1 MQLAISRTG
10 RRGANAFPS
19 SLHIT
24 RMGTQWSRCELC
36 CQASE
41 GALYR
46 EEMQAANEFQRADT
60 ANVTAAEEELGDAS
74 FGSLILFQR
83 AQDSMVHP
91 ASLPAALPLETS
103 DQDDLQRLN
112 DLLAL
117 VRKEQELLESEIQ
130 TEQSK
135 LQEEREEMEREKK
148 AVEALLRPQTQPAVL
163 WGDHSPHKKPFRGRN
178 SKDQRSFTPKQP
190 KGIRRFSSSPQQP
203 KR

>member
-1 MQLAISRTG
+1 
-10 RRGANAFPS
+10 
-19 SLHIT
+19 
-24 RMGTQWSRCELC
+24 MGTQLSRCELC

-41 GALYR
+41 GALYG
-46 EEMQAANEFQRADT
+46 EEMQGPSEFQRADT

-83 AQDSMVHP
+83 AQDSMGLP
-91 ASLPAALPLETS
+91 ASLPALPLETC
-103 DQDDLQRLN
+103 DQGDLQRLN

-135 LQEEREEMEREKK
+135 LQEEREAMEKERK

-163 WGDHSPHKKPFRGRN
+163 WGDYSPFKKPARGRN
-178 SKDQRSFTPKQP
+178 RKAQRSFKQP
-190 KGIRRFSSSPQQP
+190 KGSRPFSSSPQQP